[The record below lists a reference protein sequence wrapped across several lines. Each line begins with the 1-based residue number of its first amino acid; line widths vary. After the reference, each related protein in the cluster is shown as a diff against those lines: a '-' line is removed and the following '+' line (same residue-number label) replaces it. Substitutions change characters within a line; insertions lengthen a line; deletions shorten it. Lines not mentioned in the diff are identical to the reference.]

1 MGICQK
7 EWNAPPKSMTWAQL
21 LKKKR
26 NPYQGWASLSTVV
39 ATIASLCTKVCPFLG
54 LRNHVGKLDKWHSH
68 PNREMRA
75 EPDDC
80 TGSKE
85 SRASIVE
92 KWGPDRC
99 QFGWYCGLGQGSVP
113 TDNEEWQLVNISEK
127 GTKHKGESPPVSLND
142 SSSLVAHSKV
152 PPPSLPPKILGL
164 HNSYVFAKHFEVHV
178 SELLIYWNLHP
189 LALEMALFLPGK
201 GW

>member
-1 MGICQK
+1 MPHQNGWH
-7 EWNAPPKSMTWAQL
+7 EHSFW
-21 LKKKR
+21 KKR
-26 NPYQGWASLSTVV
+26 NPYHGWSSLSTVV
-39 ATIASLCTKVCPFLG
+39 AAIASLCIKVCPFLG

-68 PNREMRA
+68 PNREMDA
-75 EPDDC
+75 EPGDC

-85 SRASIVE
+85 SRDSMVE
-92 KWGPDRC
+92 KWGPDGC
-99 QFGWYCGLGQGSVP
+99 QFGQYCGLGQRTVP
-113 TDNEEWQLVNISEK
+113 TDNKEWQLFNISEK

-152 PPPSLPPKILGL
+152 PCPSLPPKILGL
-164 HNSYVFAKHFEVHV
+164 HNSYVLAKHFEIHI
-178 SELLIYWNLHP
+178 SKLLIYWNLHP